1 MQTFLFCL
9 KTFLHYNSFMD
20 SLIDSYIQFLKI
32 EKGLSDNTIESYAA
46 DLKRFQNFCVDNNLD
61 IRRMT
66 IDDYVSFF
74 AELQT
79 KKREDSTI
87 IRYMV
92 TVRGFIKYLIKTN
105 VLDNDPLYFF
115 QLPKM
120 RRALPH
126 FLSEEE
132 TEKLLLTPVV
142 SSKSGLRDR
151 VLLELLYATGM
162 RVSEVA
168 TLRMSQINLQSGFV
182 IVFGKGS
189 KERIVP
195 LGEESIHWLRSYIEK
210 YNIRD
215 YIFPGKGGKHVTR
228 QFIWKMIKKNAQKA
242 GITYVTPHTL
252 RHSFATHML
261 IRGADLHSVQIML
274 GHSDISTTE
283 IYTHITKERLREVYQ
298 KYHPRAL

>member
-1 MQTFLFCL
+1 
-9 KTFLHYNSFMD
+9 MD
-20 SLIDSYIQFLKI
+20 YLIDGYIQSLKI
-32 EKGLSDNTIESYAA
+32 EKGLSDNTIQSYAA
-46 DLKRFQNFCVDNNLD
+46 DLKRFQAFCVTNRLE
-61 IRRMT
+61 ISSMT
-66 IDDYVSFF
+66 IDDFVSFF
-74 AELQT
+74 AELQ
-79 KKREDSTI
+79 KNNREESTI

-92 TVRGFIKYLIKTN
+92 SVRGFIKYLVKTK
-105 VLDNDPLYFF
+105 VLEKDPLYFF

-120 RRALPH
+120 RRGLPH

-132 TEKLLLTPVV
+132 TEKLLLTPNINK
-142 SSKSGLRDR
+142 KSGLRDR
-151 VLLELLYATGM
+151 VVLELLYATGM

-168 TLRMSQINLQSGFV
+168 ALRLSHVNLQSGFV

-195 LGEESIHWLRSYIEK
+195 LGEESVHWLKQYIEK
-210 YNIRD
+210 YGIRD
-215 YIFPGKGGKHVTR
+215 YLFPGKRVKHVTR
-228 QFIWKMIKKNAQKA
+228 QFIWKMIKKNAEKA
-242 GITYVTPHTL
+242 GISYVTPHTL